1 MRRFGCFLLILVL
14 LAGAWFWYARVETPP
29 AGADA
34 TPAADTP
41 ARLWQPLTSA
51 DAERGRAAVQSL
63 SQPSG
68 PVFTNLTASEAASY
82 IFLVLAKQLPPSLRQ
97 AEAAIIGSRLYV
109 RSEVE
114 LKELGGPGALGALAA
129 LLGDRDSVTLG
140 GTINMLSPG
149 RGEFLIQEIKI
160 GRTMKLPSALIPR
173 IVTQLKRGKRTE
185 GVSDNGLPM
194 VMPQYISDVRIA
206 DGRITLY
213 KTTR

>member
-1 MRRFGCFLLILVL
+1 MRRFGCFLLVLLL

-29 AGADA
+29 IPA
-34 TPAADTP
+34 TPTTAAS
-41 ARLWQPLTSA
+41 AKLWQPLTTA

-63 SQPSG
+63 SQTSG
-68 PVFTNLTASEAASY
+68 PVFVNLTASEAASY
-82 IFLVLAKQLPPSLRQ
+82 IFLVLAKQLPPSLKK
-97 AEAAIIGSRLYV
+97 AEAAVVGSRLYV

-114 LKELGGPGALGALAA
+114 LKELGGAGALGALAT

-149 RGEFLIQEIKI
+149 RGEFLIQEVKI
-160 GRTMKLPSALIPR
+160 GRSLTLPSALIPR
-173 IVTQLKRGKRTE
+173 IVTQLKRGRQTA
-185 GVSDNGLPM
+185 GASANGLPM
-194 VMPQYISDVRIA
+194 MMPAYISDVRIA